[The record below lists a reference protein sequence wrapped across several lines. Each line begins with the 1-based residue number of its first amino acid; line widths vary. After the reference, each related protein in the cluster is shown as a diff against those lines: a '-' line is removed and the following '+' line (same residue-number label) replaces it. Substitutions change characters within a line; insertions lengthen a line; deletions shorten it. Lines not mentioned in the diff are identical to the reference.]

1 MIRCMATGTAHK
13 HETVSQVKACYDEKY
28 APKITVVEVDDLDDS
43 EFTAAIQAKE
53 KAADTAASQAKM
65 DAEFAAITA
74 PLKPQPATEPGIYR
88 KVIKTKDA
96 ELTCIYRVKVGK
108 SGFPYAEA
116 LVLGAPGQKGRFV
129 FQKGLIKTITADM
142 RMTKEQAK
150 EYGVQFGIC
159 CSCGRLLTKDTS
171 VEKGIGPV
179 CIKKFL

>member
-1 MIRCMATGTAHK
+1 MIRCKATGEEHK
-13 HETVSQVKACYDEKY
+13 HETVTEVKACYDAKY
-28 APKITVVEVDDLDDS
+28 APKITIVEVDDLLDDS

-53 KAADTAASQAKM
+53 KAADAAAAQAKM

-74 PLKPQPATEPGIYR
+74 TLKPQPVTEPGIYR

-96 ELTCIYRVKVGK
+96 ELTCIYRVKMGK

-116 LVLGAPGQKGRFV
+116 LVLGAPGQKARFV

-142 RMTKEQAK
+142 RMTKEQAI
-150 EYGVQFGIC
+150 EYGVNFGIC
-159 CSCGRLLTKDTS
+159 CRCGKVLTKDKS

-179 CIKKFL
+179 CIKKF